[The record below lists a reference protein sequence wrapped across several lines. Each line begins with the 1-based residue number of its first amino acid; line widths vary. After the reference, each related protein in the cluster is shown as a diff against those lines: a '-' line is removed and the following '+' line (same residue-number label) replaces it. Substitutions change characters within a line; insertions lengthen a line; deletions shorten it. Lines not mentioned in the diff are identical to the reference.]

1 MENRVKNKSALISSL
16 MLLSLPLFAQNVSI
30 NPVIENLKTGRPV
43 IGTFTRTPSAEL
55 DFAIIDV
62 QYGEF
67 DIEEVRAA
75 IAGMRDGNNS
85 SSVAPIVRTP
95 LAARD
100 NPQTVAEQLLDA
112 GAYGLMFPDVETKA
126 QAMAAMASMATGK
139 GDVWT
144 SSSNGSLVAMIQIES
159 LRGIANLNEI
169 LEVPGIGVL
178 FLGPTD
184 MATAIGAEGPDA
196 AAVEVM
202 VQEVLAVCLARDIAC
217 GYPILANSPIDAER
231 QTAQRLAEGFKVLA
245 VMMRA
250 R

>member
-1 MENRVKNKSALISSL
+1 MGNRVKNVSASIFSL
-16 MLLSLPLFAQNVSI
+16 MLLSLSLLAQDSSF
-30 NPVIENLKTGRPV
+30 NPIIENLQSGRPV

-62 QYGEF
+62 QYGDF

-75 IAGMRDGNNS
+75 IAGMPRGNKS
-85 SSVAPIVRTP
+85 PLVAPIVRTP

-100 NPQTVAEQLLDA
+100 NPQNIAEQLLDA
-112 GAYGLMFPDVETKA
+112 GAHGLMFPDVETKA
-126 QAMAAMASMATGK
+126 QAMAAMTSMATDK

-144 SSSNGSLVAMIQIES
+144 SDSNGTLVAMIQIES
-159 LRGIANLNEI
+159 PRGIANLDEI

-217 GYPILANSPIDAER
+217 GYPILATSAVDAER

-245 VMMRA
+245 VMTRA